1 MRHHATDRFRHC
13 ERSEAIQSVE
23 IVRGVT
29 SYKLQVTQ
37 LLSYSV
43 IQLFTIKSGFTI
55 LRSYGFLCVYFVF
68 FVVSAF
74 AQDKTTLEQNKKQ
87 IESEISYNQQLLD
100 ETSKDKK
107 KSLQQVVILN
117 NSIKKREQL
126 IETLNNE
133 NARLEKEI
141 NKSNAVV
148 DSLEKRLQ
156 QLRSDYAK
164 MILVAQKTENI
175 FTQLAFIFAA
185 DDFNQAYLRLRHLQ
199 QLKEARH
206 QQAAQI
212 TETQSVIQERIDG
225 LTKRK
230 KEREEVLQ
238 STQDERNKLSVD
250 KDKVNT
256 EVKTLEKKEKEL
268 KKVLEAK
275 QKEAR
280 NLEKAIQKL
289 IEEEIRRAEEARR
302 AANAEK
308 TTGSDFSLTPAEVAL
323 SKDFAG
329 NQGRLP
335 WPVERGIVSSE
346 YGEHAHPVLK
356 NVKVQNNGIDIIT
369 SSKSDALA
377 IFSGT
382 VSGVW
387 KMPGFNNVVMI
398 RHGEYITVY
407 SKLET
412 VSVKVG
418 DQISTRQ
425 KIGSIHTDAV
435 SGATELHFELWK
447 GKTLQNPSTW
457 LLPNR

>member
-1 MRHHATDRFRHC
+1 MKHFIMKKEDMKFRKKSDYFKGFIFC
-13 ERSEAIQSVE
+13 F
-23 IVRGVT
+23 
-29 SYKLQVTQ
+29 
-37 LLSYSV
+37 LL
-43 IQLFTIKSGFTI
+43 IFIN
-55 LRSYGFLCVYFVF
+55 F
-68 FVVSAF
+68 FIF

-87 IESEISYNQQLLD
+87 IESEISYNQKLLD

-107 KSLQQVVILN
+107 KSLQQVVLLN
-117 NSIKKREQL
+117 NNIKKREKL
-126 IETLNNE
+126 ISTLNDE
-133 NARLEKEI
+133 SSRLTREI
-141 NKSNAVV
+141 NRNNAVI

-175 FTQLAFIFAA
+175 YTLLAFVFAA

-199 QLKEARH
+199 QLKEARQ
-206 QQAAQI
+206 QQAKQI
-212 TETQSVIQERIDG
+212 TEMQSIIQERIDE

-230 KEREEVLQ
+230 KERDEVLQ
-238 STQDERNKLSVD
+238 STQHERNKLSED
-250 KDKVNT
+250 KDKLNT
-256 EVKTLEKKEKEL
+256 EVQALEKKEKEL
-268 KKVLEAK
+268 KKTLEAK

-289 IEEEIRRAEEARR
+289 IEEEIRKAEEARR
-302 AANAEK
+302 AANADK
-308 TTGSDFSLTPAEVAL
+308 TKGSDFALTPAEVAL
-323 SKDFAG
+323 SNDFAS

-335 WPVERGIVSSE
+335 WPVERGVVSSE
-346 YGEHAHPVLK
+346 YGEHPHPALK

-387 KMPGFNNVVMI
+387 KMPGFNNVIMI

-412 VSVKVG
+412 VLVKVG
-418 DQISTRQ
+418 DQVTTRQ
-425 KIGSIHTDAV
+425 KIGTIHTDAV

-447 GKTLQNPSTW
+447 GKTLQNPSLW

>member
-1 MRHHATDRFRHC
+1 
-13 ERSEAIQSVE
+13 
-23 IVRGVT
+23 
-29 SYKLQVTQ
+29 
-37 LLSYSV
+37 
-43 IQLFTIKSGFTI
+43 
-55 LRSYGFLCVYFVF
+55 
-68 FVVSAF
+68 
-74 AQDKTTLEQNKKQ
+74 
-87 IESEISYNQQLLD
+87 
-100 ETSKDKK
+100 
-107 KSLQQVVILN
+107 
-117 NSIKKREQL
+117 
-126 IETLNNE
+126 
-133 NARLEKEI
+133 
-141 NKSNAVV
+141 
-148 DSLEKRLQ
+148 LEKRLQ

-175 FTQLAFIFAA
+175 FTRLAFVFAA
-185 DDFNQAYLRLRHLQ
+185 EDFNQAYLRLRHLQ
-199 QLKEARH
+199 QLKDARQ
-206 QQAAQI
+206 QQAKEIAEMQFA
-212 TETQSVIQERIDG
+212 IQERIDV
-225 LTKRK
+225 LKERK
-230 KEREEVLQ
+230 KERDGVLKSTEE
-238 STQDERNKLSVD
+238 ERSNLS
-250 KDKVNT
+250 KDKEKVDG
-256 EVKTLEKKEKEL
+256 EVKSLEKREKEL
-268 KKVLEAK
+268 KKTLEAK

-289 IEEEIRRAEEARR
+289 IEEEIRKAEEARR
-302 AANAEK
+302 AANADK
-308 TTGSDFSLTPAEVAL
+308 TQGSDFSLTPAEAAL

-335 WPVERGIVSSE
+335 WPVERGIISSE
-346 YGEHAHPVLK
+346 YGEHPHPVLR
-356 NVKVQNNGIDIIT
+356 NVKVQNNGIDILT

-425 KIGSIHTDAV
+425 KIGTIHTDAV

-447 GKTLQNPSTW
+447 GKTLQNPSLW